1 LLEAGH
7 VDVESQNFGRETVLG
22 GELLGASCA
31 LLPGILGHRAIMGLR
46 LDASKLPL
54 PEVLA
59 KNFGV
64 AEQAFKNLPGKSPR
78 DFAFRTMDMPP
89 TKSTKGGEVR
99 IVDSS
104 TFKITTT
111 TMAIVTVHPGGLREL
126 HWHPNA
132 DEWQYFI
139 SGKGRM
145 TVVSKGNRART
156 MDFQAGDV
164 GYVEKTLLHY
174 VENTGDRDLVFLEMF
189 KSSFYQ
195 DLSFSEWLGH
205 TPPELVMAHLEID
218 KATLDAMQKD
228 ESVILPR

>member
-1 LLEAGH
+1 
-7 VDVESQNFGRETVLG
+7 
-22 GELLGASCA
+22 
-31 LLPGILGHRAIMGLR
+31 
-46 LDASKLPL
+46 
-54 PEVLA
+54 
-59 KNFGV
+59 
-64 AEQAFKNLPGKSPR
+64 
-78 DFAFRTMDMPP
+78 
-89 TKSTKGGEVR
+89 
-99 IVDSS
+99 
-104 TFKITTT
+104 
-111 TMAIVTVHPGGLREL
+111 MAMVTVHPGGLREL

-132 DEWQYFI
+132 DEWQYVI

-145 TVVSKGNRART
+145 TVVSTGNRART
-156 MDFQAGDV
+156 MDFQAPGDV

-195 DLSFSEWLGH
+195 DSSFSEWLGH